1 MAFYSNWGAK
11 FTDPPTLVS
20 HPYNR
25 AALNAAFPEFKGNV
39 SYPYKFYNS
48 VPRFFRDGSTKNTSV
63 NFKGASGKNVSY
75 NVNFGYTDDQGFVTG
90 NGVIKS
96 NIGMG
101 VLQN

>member
-1 MAFYSNWGAK
+1 MFHTHINFITVY
-11 FTDPPTLVS
+11 LV
-20 HPYNR
+20 
-25 AALNAAFPEFKGNV
+25 
-39 SYPYKFYNS
+39 
-48 VPRFFRDGSTKNTSV
+48 FRDGSTKNTSV

>member
-1 MAFYSNWGAK
+1 MQLSQSLRVMFHTHINFITVY
-11 FTDPPTLVS
+11 LVFS
-20 HPYNR
+20 VMVAPKI
-25 AALNAAFPEFKGNV
+25 LLLILKG
-39 SYPYKFYNS
+39 PLE
-48 VPRFFRDGSTKNTSV
+48 
-63 NFKGASGKNVSY
+63 KNVSY